1 MPRFFPSLIVGILL
15 ASVASAQSTFFL
27 IDKAVDYSQ
36 TDTST
41 TAFNESIGHSFIA
54 QVADQSGT
62 YNAGN
67 PASAP
72 SVDDNTTTWN
82 LAYNSGRSAWY
93 YESTGHADQA
103 TLDATYADTNYDFNF
118 NGSSATVAVSNNLYS
133 NVPVASMNTGSW
145 SSGTFMVNA
154 SDALTISSNTFSTNY
169 LDNLSRIE
177 IRVDGNGNS
186 FSQSANNGNS
196 GDSQSLNLN
205 AFDLTSG
212 QTYRVEIGF
221 TRFDGTATMITGTD
235 TIGSFTTITTFDLQA
250 VPEPSSWATIAGVLA
265 LGCVGGSRRRSRVRA

>member
-1 MPRFFPSLIVGILL
+1 MPRLLSSLIAGVLL
-15 ASVASAQSTFFL
+15 ASVAPAQSTFFL

-41 TAFNESIGHSFIA
+41 TAFNASIGHSFIA

-93 YESTGHADQA
+93 YESSGHADQA

-118 NGSSATVAVSNNLYS
+118 NGSSATVAVSNDLYS
-133 NVPVASMNTGSW
+133 NVPVASMNTRSW

-154 SDALTISSNTFSTNY
+154 SSALTISSNTFTTNY
-169 LDNLSRIE
+169 LDNMSRIE
-177 IRVDGNGNS
+177 IRIDGNGNS
-186 FSQSANNGNS
+186 FSQSANNSNSGNS
-196 GDSQSLNLN
+196 LSLNLN

-212 QTYRVEIGF
+212 LTYRVEIGF
-221 TRFDGTATMITGTD
+221 TRFDGTATMLTGTD
-235 TIGSFTTITTFDLQA
+235 TIGSYTTITTFDLSA
-250 VPEPSSWATIAGVLA
+250 VPEPSSWSLIVGVLA
-265 LGCVGGSRRRSRVRA
+265 MGFAGARRRSHSVA